1 MTSTITPVPS
11 PGGTV
16 AGDIRLVG
24 LTKSYGTATALDA
37 IDLHIPAGSLT
48 VIVGPS
54 GCGKS
59 TLLRVLSGLETAT
72 SGELTIGGHPVAGQD
87 AGDRDVAMVF
97 QDYALYPHMSVAA
110 NLSFGLRLQARH
122 DRRSG
127 PSKAAI
133 AERVAQVAGLLGL
146 EGLLDR
152 KPAQLSGG
160 QRQRVALG
168 RAIIRRPQVLL
179 LDEPLS
185 ALDSQLRASARG
197 EILRLHREI
206 GATLVLVTH
215 DQHEALSMATHLV
228 VMDSGRVAQSGT
240 AEELFHSPA
249 TEFVAAFVGSPAM
262 NLQPEGDGRVG
273 WRANDARLRAD
284 AAGAADTDGLRV
296 AGTAEMC
303 EFTGDGQQVTV
314 RDGDRTFVIT
324 QREGEQWLRAG
335 DPVHAVIAPFQLH
348 HFDRNG
354 HRRNA

>member
-1 MTSTITPVPS
+1 MTTSTI
-11 PGGTV
+11 
-16 AGDIRLVG
+16 AGDIQLVG
-24 LTKSYGTATALDA
+24 LTKKYGASTALDA

-72 SGELTIGGHPVAGQD
+72 EGELLIGGVPVAGHD

-97 QDYALYPHMSVAA
+97 QDYALYPHMTVAA

-122 DRRSG
+122 DRRGG
-127 PSKAAI
+127 PSKSEI
-133 AERVAQVAGLLGL
+133 AQRVAQVGGLLGL
-146 EGLLDR
+146 EKLLDR
-152 KPAQLSGG
+152 KPSQLSGG

-185 ALDSQLRASARG
+185 ALDSQLRASARA

-228 VMDSGRVAQSGT
+228 VMDSGTVAQSGT

-249 TEFVAAFVGSPAM
+249 TEFVATFVGSPAM
-262 NLQPEGDGRVG
+262 NLQPSDGGRVG
-273 WRANDARLRAD
+273 WRAGDARLLEAD
-284 AAGAADTDGLRV
+284 AAAETAPPGLLV
-296 AGTAEMC
+296 TGTAEMC
-303 EFTGDGQQVTV
+303 EFTGDGQQVLV
-314 RDGDRTFVIT
+314 RDGERSFTLTQHEGDR
-324 QREGEQWLRAG
+324 WLRVG
-335 DPVHAVIAPFQLH
+335 DPVRAVIAPHRLH
-348 HFDRNG
+348 HFDQNG
-354 HRRNA
+354 IRRNV